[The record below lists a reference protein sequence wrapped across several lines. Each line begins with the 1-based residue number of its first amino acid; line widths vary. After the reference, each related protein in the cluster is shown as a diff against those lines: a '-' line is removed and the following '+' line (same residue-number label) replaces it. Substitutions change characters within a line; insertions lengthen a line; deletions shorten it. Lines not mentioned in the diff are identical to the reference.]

1 MADDGGTLL
10 YVMVGLLVVVG
21 AIFSLTGRR

>member
-1 MADDGGTLL
+1 MTDDSGTLL

-21 AIFSLTGRR
+21 AIVSLTGRR